1 LVSGDDGTTLDIMKS
16 AAEPPVVVDAETAAL
31 PVVADHLGRL
41 PASERNM
48 LIFVALLL
56 ALGAMAVIAV
66 ISGG

>member
-1 LVSGDDGTTLDIMKS
+1 VSGDDGTTLDIMKP
-16 AAEPPVVVDAETAAL
+16 AAEPAVVVDAETTAL

-56 ALGAMAVIAV
+56 ALGAVAVIAV

>member
-1 LVSGDDGTTLDIMKS
+1 VPGDEATTLDIMKP
-16 AAEPPVVVDAETAAL
+16 AAESPVVDTETVTL
-31 PVVADHLGRL
+31 PAIRDHLDRL

-56 ALGAMAVIAV
+56 ALGAVAVIAV